1 MTTATEPVSA
11 PAKARLLIL
20 WGTPSD
26 IEAFE
31 RHYREVHIPLAN
43 RLPGLRRYT
52 RSHSPAVVHGD
63 PCYLVATLDWDDR
76 AALDAALASEAGQAT
91 GADVANLTRYA
102 GIHSMILDLAD
113 V

>member
-1 MTTATEPVSA
+1 MTTSA
-11 PAKARLLIL
+11 QPTAAAPKARLLIL
-20 WGTPSD
+20 WDTPSD
-26 IEAFE
+26 AEAFE

-43 RLPGLRRYT
+43 QLPGLRRYT
-52 RSHSPAVVHGD
+52 RSHAPTAVHGD
-63 PCYLVATLDWDDR
+63 SCYMVAALDWDDR